1 MSCERIEHC
10 IIIIHKISSHHFKC
24 RYSIFFLLS
33 SSFVLVRFFAFK
45 SKKKI
50 ESNFLDFL
58 QIRFSLSVSLS
69 ISVFCH
75 ELSFH
80 FYISLALFSFSN
92 LSPTLKKKSFG
103 LFLNGS

>member
-58 QIRFSLSVSLS
+58 QIRFSLSVFFLSL
-69 ISVFCH
+69 VK
-75 ELSFH
+75 
-80 FYISLALFSFSN
+80 ALIF
-92 LSPTLKKKSFG
+92 
-103 LFLNGS
+103 FLLLDLRQ